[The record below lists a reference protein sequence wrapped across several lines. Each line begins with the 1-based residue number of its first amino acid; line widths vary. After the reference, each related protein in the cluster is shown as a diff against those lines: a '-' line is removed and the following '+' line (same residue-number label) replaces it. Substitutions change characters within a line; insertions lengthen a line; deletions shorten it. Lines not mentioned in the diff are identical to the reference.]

1 MPGWKEWL
9 TPEGKAHQDEVEMQV
24 PFMLVS
30 YKYDPAS
37 KNLVLTN
44 NLSKFLDKELYES
57 ISSYLMPQLVYAWN
71 GTKFVLKK

>member
-1 MPGWKEWL
+1 
-9 TPEGKAHQDEVEMQV
+9 
-24 PFMLVS
+24 MLVS